1 MVNQK
6 SERKTNLMKTEK
18 LRFATV
24 AKPYLITGAL
34 LAGLSVVLGAFGAHG
49 LKSVL
54 TAQQLNTFEIGV
66 RYQMYH
72 ALALLLLPALSG
84 VVSSTWANRVAFCF
98 VTGTVLFSGSLYALG
113 ISSIKWFGPI
123 TPLGGMFFIIGWVL
137 LVIGLIKGHDLNK
150 QQKEEQNKTHHMP
163 GAGNV

>member
-1 MVNQK
+1 
-6 SERKTNLMKTEK
+6 MKTEK

-24 AKPYLITGAL
+24 AKSYLIIGAL

-84 VVSSTWANRVAFCF
+84 VVSSTWANWVAFCF

-123 TPLGGMFFIIGWVL
+123 TPLGGMFFIIGWVS

>member
-1 MVNQK
+1 
-6 SERKTNLMKTEK
+6 MKNEK
-18 LRFATV
+18 LGLATV
-24 AKPYLITGAL
+24 AKPYLIAGAL
-34 LAGLSVVLGAFGAHG
+34 LAGLSVILGAFGAHG

-72 ALALLLLPALSG
+72 ALALLFLPALSG

-150 QQKEEQNKTHHMP
+150 QQKEEQNKTHHTP

>member
-1 MVNQK
+1 
-6 SERKTNLMKTEK
+6 MKTEK
-18 LRFATV
+18 LGFATV
-24 AKPYLITGAL
+24 AKPYLIAGAL
-34 LAGLSVVLGAFGAHG
+34 LAGLSVILGAFGAHG

-72 ALALLLLPALSG
+72 ALALLFLPALSG

-98 VTGTVLFSGSLYALG
+98 VTGTALFSGSLYALG
-113 ISSIKWFGPI
+113 MSGIKWFGPI

-137 LVIGLIKGHDLNK
+137 LVIGLIKGHKFTK
-150 QQKEEQNKTHHMP
+150 QHLEGQSSVNGRS
-163 GAGNV
+163 GADNV

>member
-1 MVNQK
+1 
-6 SERKTNLMKTEK
+6 MKTEK

-72 ALALLLLPALSG
+72 ALALLLLPALTG

-123 TPLGGMFFIIGWVL
+123 TPVGGMFFIVGWGF
-137 LVIGLIKGHDLNK
+137 LVIGLLKAQKSVK
-150 QQKEEQNKTHHMP
+150 QQTSHKS
-163 GAGNV
+163 GASNV

>member
-72 ALALLLLPALSG
+72 ALALLILPALSG

-123 TPLGGMFFIIGWVL
+123 TPLGGMFFIIGWVS

>member
-1 MVNQK
+1 
-6 SERKTNLMKTEK
+6 MKTEK

-72 ALALLLLPALSG
+72 ALALLILPALSG

-113 ISSIKWFGPI
+113 ISSIKWFGII
-123 TPLGGMFFIIGWVL
+123 TPFGGIALIVAWLSFFIAVL
-137 LVIGLIKGHDLNK
+137 KKNS
-150 QQKEEQNKTHHMP
+150 
-163 GAGNV
+163 

>member
-1 MVNQK
+1 
-6 SERKTNLMKTEK
+6 MKTEK
-18 LRFATV
+18 LWLATV
-24 AKPYLITGAL
+24 AKPYLIIGAL

-54 TAQQLNTFEIGV
+54 TVQQLNTFEIGV

-84 VVSSTWANRVAFCF
+84 AVSSAWANRVAFCF

-113 ISSIKWFGPI
+113 ISGIKWFGPI

-137 LVIGLIKGHDLNK
+137 LVVGLIKGQKLTL
-150 QQKEEQNKTHHMP
+150 QQKEGKDKTHHRP
-163 GAGNV
+163 EAGNV

>member
-150 QQKEEQNKTHHMP
+150 QQKEDQNKTHHMP

>member
-1 MVNQK
+1 M
-6 SERKTNLMKTEK
+6 ETEK

-24 AKPYLITGAL
+24 AKPYLIIGAL

-113 ISSIKWFGPI
+113 MSGIKWFGPI

-137 LVIGLIKGHDLNK
+137 LVIGLVKGHKLTKHHQD
-150 QQKEEQNKTHHMP
+150 EQNKSHHTP